1 MTTGAREGY
10 AFTVS
15 CKTSAVFIMQTCKCL
30 AVIEENKLDVT
41 CHKDGECNDI
51 LIFCFPLCHL
61 SHVGNGILLFALF
74 L

>member
-30 AVIEENKLDVT
+30 AVIEENKLDGDRK
-41 CHKDGECNDI
+41 HFIADKKI
-51 LIFCFPLCHL
+51 L
-61 SHVGNGILLFALF
+61 
-74 L
+74 